1 MAEEEVAWDST
12 VQEWLIDEGNCVA
25 GALGDPATGT
35 FYAAAPVEGEAGW
48 AMVYKEPYEQM
59 LAQEDGS
66 EKSETI
72 DESAIM
78 KEVAEGKRPAKG
90 FWVAG
95 EKYTIT
101 RQEEDEVEGKA
112 VKVTIAGRPKKG
124 IVIYTT
130 EASIVMGM
138 FDEAKVATQNIGNC
152 RKVVAAFTEYLVQAG
167 Y

>member
-1 MAEEEVAWDST
+1 MAEEEQQWDST
-12 VQEWLIDEGNCVA
+12 IEEWLVSEGNCVA
-25 GALGDPATGT
+25 GGLGDPSTGAL
-35 FYAAAPVEGEAGW
+35 YAAAPVEGEAGW
-48 AMVYKEPYEQM
+48 AMLFKEPYSQA

-66 EKSETI
+66 EKEEQI

-78 KEVAEGKRPAKG
+78 LEISQGKRPKQG
-90 FWVAG
+90 LWIAG

-124 IVIYTT
+124 VVIYTT
-130 EASIVMGM
+130 EASIVVGM

-152 RKVVAAFTEYLVQAG
+152 RKAVAAFTEFLVQSG